1 MEASSNQY
9 IINTDLLKIHIEGKG
24 TIDYGTMN
32 IPYGKTVLIEGP
44 NGSGKSTL
52 LNILTGRGKD
62 YLTIESGNLFIY
74 GKELSSYNDSDLKRK
89 VVYIDQ
95 EEVFLNR
102 ESAFHYL
109 KRSANAAVSCF
120 KNKKELQKKIEDMI
134 YSYYTEYL
142 YSFFTEK
149 DKKKANTL
157 DFRNNPNKDLRF
169 KYCKKASDLSGG
181 QRKMLHL
188 LSGIIKAKVADC
200 KLILMDEP
208 LNNLDKENKRF
219 LIKALDNLRKTNP
232 DITILLITH
241 CRIFPGI
248 KDIIQITKEENDS
261 NAIYRS
267 FDTEM
272 PKYNCLDEN

>member
-9 IINTDLLKIHIEGKG
+9 IITTDHLKIHIEGKG

-32 IPYGKTVLIEGP
+32 ISYGRTVLIEGP

-62 YLTIESGNLFIY
+62 YLTIENGNVFIY

-142 YSFFTEK
+142 YTFFTEK
-149 DKKKANTL
+149 NRKKANTL

-169 KYCKKASDLSGG
+169 KYCKKANDLSGG

-188 LSGIIKAKVADC
+188 LSGIIKAKVANC

-219 LIKALDNLRKTNP
+219 LIKALDDLRKTNP

-248 KDIIQITKEENDS
+248 KDIIQITKEENES
-261 NAIYRS
+261 KAIYCS

-272 PKYNCLDEN
+272 PKYNCLGEN